1 MASMGAKSKLDIET
15 DVLHAAAGKASATLA
30 ASAPK
35 PIPPPPPTA
44 VSQLDA
50 ALVLVSTSSE
60 ALGTKVDTN
69 DITWATRQSERLT
82 AGPPALQQ
90 QDVQGA
96 ADIQRAAQFPITRVP
111 MHIGPNDTT
120 KVFTT

>member
-1 MASMGAKSKLDIET
+1 MGAKTKLDIET

-60 ALGTKVDTN
+60 ALGGKVDTN

-96 ADIQRAAQFPITRVP
+96 ADIQRSAQFPMPGVHPT
-111 MHIGPNDTT
+111 IGPHDTT
-120 KVFTT
+120 KVWTT